1 MRRDERGTITPLIIG
16 FAVVIILGIV
26 LVVDSTAAY
35 LQRQSLDN
43 LADGA
48 ALHAADQGAAGL
60 AYSEGVAGEALP
72 VDAGSARAAVT
83 DYLRRIGAFRD
94 HPDLRVEVQ
103 VDATSVTVSLDAPAD
118 LPLTM
123 PGAPSSTRVRA
134 TGAAVTTVD
143 P

>member
-1 MRRDERGTITPLIIG
+1 M
-16 FAVVIILGIV
+16 AGI
-26 LVVDSTAAY
+26 AY
-35 LQRQSLDN
+35 TN
-43 LADGA
+43 
-48 ALHAADQGAAGL
+48 
-60 AYSEGVAGEALP
+60 GVAGEALP
-72 VDAGSARAAVT
+72 VDAGTARAAVT

-103 VDATSVTVSLDAPAD
+103 VDATSVTVVLRARTD

-123 PGAPSSTRVRA
+123 PGAPGSAEFSA